1 MPHSFRFPSI
11 TPFALSS
18 IRKGVLG
25 RSEFYSL
32 ISNGSPSG
40 SKKNVICF
48 PFRGSVLISSV
59 SIPLFVNSS
68 TLLYMSSTLKA
79 KCLSPLASGHVTR
92 SGGFFS
98 INSSISI
105 LSPASR
111 KMMKSSLSFLS
122 TSLFT
127 LKPSLST

>member
-1 MPHSFRFPSI
+1 MLHSFRFPSI

-25 RSEFYSL
+25 RSGFYSCN
-32 ISNGSPSG
+32 SNGSPSG

-48 PFRGSVLISSV
+48 PLSGSILISSV
-59 SIPLFVNSS
+59 SIPLFFSSS
-68 TLLYMSSTLKA
+68 TLLYMSSTLNA
-79 KCLSPLASGHVTR
+79 RCLRPLASGRVR
-92 SGGFFS
+92 RLGGFFS

-105 LSPASR
+105 FSPPSR

-122 TSLFT
+122 TSLFI
-127 LKPSLST
+127 LRPSLLT